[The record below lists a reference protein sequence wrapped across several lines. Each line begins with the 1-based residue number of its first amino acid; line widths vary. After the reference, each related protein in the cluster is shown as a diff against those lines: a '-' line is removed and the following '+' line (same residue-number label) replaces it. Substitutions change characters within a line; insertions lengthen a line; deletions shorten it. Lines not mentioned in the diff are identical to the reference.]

1 MKLDFDPLFITPSLH
16 WHLFQSR
23 QVRSS
28 QTFPRAWKPPPPKK
42 NLVPKW
48 AWSFS
53 WRHGCQKKDGE
64 IPCWQDF
71 RHQEQCQC
79 RRLHVTTWGSSLHV
93 IKLTLSDLSWQSIGS
108 LLLFGK
114 AVLFKIAA
122 IATPD
127 GTQSIFPASLSSPL
141 YKLEIQLN
149 QRQFFTPLLYKR
161 WTAWTGNPRIDDP
174 LERHFEIKMNEI
186 NKDN

>member
-93 IKLTLSDLSWQSIGS
+93 IKVTLSDLSWQSIGS

-114 AVLFKIAA
+114 AVLLKIAA

-127 GTQSIFPASLSSPL
+127 GTQSIFPCELIIPFVQAWNSIEP
-141 YKLEIQLN
+141 KTIFHTVVIQ
-149 QRQFFTPLLYKR
+149 
-161 WTAWTGNPRIDDP
+161 
-174 LERHFEIKMNEI
+174 KMNGL
-186 NKDN
+186 NGKPKDWWSSWKTLWN